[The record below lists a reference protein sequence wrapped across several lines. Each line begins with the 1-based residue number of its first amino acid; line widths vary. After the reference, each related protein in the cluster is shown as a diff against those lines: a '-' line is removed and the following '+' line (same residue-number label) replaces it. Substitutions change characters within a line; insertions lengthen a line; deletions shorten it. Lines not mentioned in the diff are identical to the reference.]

1 MSLLARD
8 VMNDQPPF
16 CDVEAPLREIAR
28 RFADEALT
36 GLLVVDEDKRLMGV
50 ITEDD
55 LIDQQR
61 QLHMPTAIALFD
73 MVIPLG
79 EGRFERELQR
89 LQALQAGDLMSRDVQ
104 TVTPETEVSRIA
116 SLMSEKD
123 VHHLP
128 VLDGD
133 TVVGLVS
140 RHDLIKAMAR
150 SDKKH

>member
-1 MSLLARD
+1 MTVLARD

-16 CDVEAPLREIAR
+16 CSVETPIREIAQ
-28 RFADEALT
+28 RFADESLT
-36 GLLVVDEDKRLMGV
+36 GLLVVDEEQRLMGV
-50 ITEDD
+50 ITEED

-89 LQALQAGDLMSRDVQ
+89 LQALTAADLMVRDVQ
-104 TVTPETEVSRIA
+104 TVAPNTEVSAIA
-116 SLMSEKD
+116 SLMSDKD

-133 TVVGLVS
+133 AVIGLIS
-140 RHDLIKAMAR
+140 RHDLIVAMANPAQ
-150 SDKKH
+150 KH